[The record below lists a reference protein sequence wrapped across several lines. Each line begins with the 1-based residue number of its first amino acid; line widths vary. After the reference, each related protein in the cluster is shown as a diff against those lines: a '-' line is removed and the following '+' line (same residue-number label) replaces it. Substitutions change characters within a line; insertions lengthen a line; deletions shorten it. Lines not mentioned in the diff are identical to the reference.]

1 MAFSL
6 LSLLLALLALVNSA
20 FAATNVPLS
29 TTGRWIVDAGGE
41 RVKLRCV
48 NWAGHMETHLPEG
61 LHKQSIS
68 YLADWIAGQGFN
80 CVRLTY
86 SIDWA
91 RNPTLAV
98 ADAFREAAP
107 AAQVSA
113 ESMLGLYTQAVEK
126 NPFLQNATTQDV
138 FGEVIDQLWDRGVMT
153 SKQFS
158 EHSRVVIICHI
169 CSLSLQFVRQ
179 AVGGQYPRPRP
190 FLHEISHW

>member
-1 MAFSL
+1 MVPFLPL
-6 LSLLLALLALVNSA
+6 LVALVA
-20 FAATNVPLS
+20 FINPALAAPNVPLS
-29 TTGRWIVDAGGE
+29 TTSRWIVDAGGE

-48 NWAGHMETHLPEG
+48 NWAGHMETNLPEG

-91 RNPTLAV
+91 LNPTVPV
-98 ADAFREAAP
+98 ADAFRDAAP

-113 ESMLGLYTQAVEK
+113 DSMLGLYSQALEK

-158 EHSRVVIICHI
+158 
-169 CSLSLQFVRQ
+169 QFSILCINNCP
-179 AVGGQYPRPRP
+179 G
-190 FLHEISHW
+190 HCDS